1 MATVRSG
8 LSRLSASYK
17 DLGYSR
23 RLSYVRGL
31 PASFGTSG
39 FKAAGTAAVRGG
51 HGSGEPIA
59 LNWTNSFYLPL
70 QWNCLAMEYAVDR
83 RLCGRAKGQ
92 SAAHLSLRSF
102 GSGTGAMHVLRV
114 PPLGDS
120 ITEGTVVEWRFGPGS
135 MVHAEDVVCV
145 LETDKVSVDIPAKI
159 SGKIVSIAVEV
170 GGTAFVGGDLA
181 VIEPSSVE
189 TGGETVPSPT
199 PPSGATPAQHTPP
212 AASSVA
218 EPYGL
223 AARVSTPVSDEPQKP
238 LRYKPRIMFKS
249 VRSRLERLGLLP
261 PQQQGEA
268 PPAAGAPC
276 KAAPPQQ
283 GKGGSEWENA
293 AASGPNATVVNYKA
307 IEDLPT
313 FLMRPALSPE
323 EVEAINEGGLTDV
336 DAAASAWTVS
346 LAFRPVA
353 SKKSSSSKRSSA

>member
-1 MATVRSG
+1 
-8 LSRLSASYK
+8 
-17 DLGYSR
+17 
-23 RLSYVRGL
+23 
-31 PASFGTSG
+31 
-39 FKAAGTAAVRGG
+39 
-51 HGSGEPIA
+51 
-59 LNWTNSFYLPL
+59 
-70 QWNCLAMEYAVDR
+70 MEYAVDR

-261 PQQQGEA
+261 PQH
-268 PPAAGAPC
+268 
-276 KAAPPQQ
+276 
-283 GKGGSEWENA
+283 
-293 AASGPNATVVNYKA
+293 YKA